1 MSKTLLMDEAALKS
15 RCNKARYDILRRA
28 RPRLWKSGKR
38 AGTVRTPGI
47 TELSFTSAELW
58 QRALDQ
64 VGPGAIQCPYCV
76 AIGRPANIITLA
88 NYVWDHRVPVA
99 QGGSHDLENL
109 FAICSE
115 CNGDKGSMTYEL
127 FVAMLSAIWLWPNPR
142 DRAYVLSCLRT
153 HGKVM
158 KSFGRGK
165 PKPNTTPDV
174 VTSGVL
180 ALEEDF

>member
-1 MSKTLLMDEAALKS
+1 MSTPLLMDESALRK
-15 RCNKARYDILRRA
+15 RCSNARADIMRRA
-28 RPRLWKSGKR
+28 RPKMWKSGKR

-76 AIGRPANIITLA
+76 AIGRPANIITLS
-88 NYVWDHRVPVA
+88 NYVWDHRVPVTH
-99 QGGSHDLENL
+99 GGGHTLDNL
-109 FAICSE
+109 FPCCE
-115 CNGDKGSMTYEL
+115 DCNRCKGSLSYDFFITLMGALERWKDAKDRTY
-127 FVAMLSAIWLWPNPR
+127 VHA
-142 DRAYVLSCLRT
+142 CLRT
-153 HGKVM
+153 HGKSV

-180 ALEEDF
+180 ALEEYF